1 MVPPAS
7 AAHSSA
13 VLTKHCFRIDAENFG
28 AWLRFAFSGS
38 TPLEVSSEP
47 YLAAP
52 LLLRQMV

>member
-1 MVPPAS
+1 
-7 AAHSSA
+7 

-52 LLLRQMV
+52 LLFHQMVWRGFPGF